1 MGTHAPEM
9 LHGSRARRRA
19 AQDAP
24 AHRSHCRSGP
34 LAIMTQ
40 QPNASEAEAAK
51 LAEWG
56 KRLQEIGGKCNRFE
70 QELLKEV
77 PSVRP
82 RLSAGAA
89 ASHARACAC
98 VNACNAALA
107 KERAV
112 PECV

>member
-1 MGTHAPEM
+1 MAQQPNAAQAYGRARTGNAAQQ
-9 LHGSRARRRA
+9 SRAALSRPRRTPPTA
-19 AQDAP
+19 AG
-24 AHRSHCRSGP
+24 CRSGP

-77 PSVRP
+77 PSVRSRFSP
-82 RLSAGAA
+82 GAA
-89 ASHARACAC
+89 ASHACAC
-98 VNACNAALA
+98 VRVLA
-107 KERAV
+107 
-112 PECV
+112 